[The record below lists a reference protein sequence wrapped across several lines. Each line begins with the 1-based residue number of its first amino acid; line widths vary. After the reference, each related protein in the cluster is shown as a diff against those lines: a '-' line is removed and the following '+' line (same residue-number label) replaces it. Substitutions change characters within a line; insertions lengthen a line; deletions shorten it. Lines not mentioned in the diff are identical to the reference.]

1 MKNIQQLLAEHP
13 FFEGMPTADV
23 DLIGACGDNYT
34 VAAGEYIARENS
46 PADHFFIIRSGRVA
60 VEIYVPNHGPLCLQ
74 TLQAGDIFGWSWLF
88 PPYQW
93 TFDARAV
100 STVHM
105 VRLDGKCLRNKC
117 NEDTRLGFELMKRF
131 ARIMTARLQA
141 TRLQL
146 LDVYGDVE
154 NPAGGVG

>member
-1 MKNIQQLLAEHP
+1 MKTIEQLLAEHP
-13 FFEGMPTADV
+13 FFEGMPATDV
-23 DLIGACGDNYT
+23 ALIGGCGDNCT
-34 VAAGEYIARENS
+34 FAAGDYIARENS
-46 PADHFFIIRSGRVA
+46 PADHFFILRDGRVA
-60 VEIYVPNHGPLCLQ
+60 VEIYVPHHGSLCLQ

-100 STVHM
+100 STVHV
-105 VRLDGKCLRNKC
+105 VRLDGRCLRQKC

-146 LDVYGDVE
+146 LDVYGDSE
-154 NPAGGVG
+154 NPAGGVA